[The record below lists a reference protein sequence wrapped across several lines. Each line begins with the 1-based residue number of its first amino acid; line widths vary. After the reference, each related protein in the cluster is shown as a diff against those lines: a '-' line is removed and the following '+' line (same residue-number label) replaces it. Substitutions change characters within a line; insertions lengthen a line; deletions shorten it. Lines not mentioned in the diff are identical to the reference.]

1 MCVQIGEDN
10 PSAINEVETS
20 TRINTVEIYT
30 VDGRKVNELQPGM
43 NIIRTTDENGVV
55 TTKKVMN

>member
-1 MCVQIGEDN
+1 MRN

-43 NIIRTTDENGVV
+43 NIIRTTDENGIV